1 MSRHTSIS
9 SPGSQLSSDGEI
21 KERVVNHLPD
31 SIDNDTLATNEA
43 QVNGNGSHI
52 SDKEIEGVSD
62 RLTHRVDSNGSTMDS
77 TLVTNGQDAHLS
89 TESSQPPLKP
99 TESMSTPALEQP
111 PHNHTENSE
120 NSVDSFSQEMMEP
133 LPEMS
138 VQDAESVL
146 GMSPS
151 PYPNQQPPGG
161 PATPS
166 ANQSVPSPSHYSSH
180 FPPTLPPTGGA
191 QPSLEINDIGS
202 PVVGAT
208 PSNPPSYPPS
218 YPAESSPSPYR
229 PSRSSIPPGYASHY
243 SGSGSSPL
251 PHYEGPP
258 DMHYGMGQPPYMP
271 TPYPTTGSPYPP
283 PMPGQRSID
292 YPGHYG
298 PEHMIPQQTAM
309 GMPDIPPYPGSHGMH
324 PDWLWQQRSRML
336 SPLPAHLQSQSLQ
349 HQRYLQQQSMMQQ
362 QHALSSMHQQQQHR
376 TVPNSR
382 SRSHPH
388 SSAEAVKIQW
398 QEQNRGTRTAAA
410 HAPEQQEKVR
420 GSIKSSPRSEVAPHD
435 KSFPSKLQEQSDSL
449 KSKLPDWSNCVE
461 GTRPHL
467 ARRRN
472 LFSGDCGT
480 FVNFLMCLLY
490 FEPKNRTPIACS
502 ICKVEKIEHL
512 SRYRGASM

>member
-1 MSRHTSIS
+1 M
-9 SPGSQLSSDGEI
+9 SSDGEF

-31 SIDNDTLATNEA
+31 SLDNDTNDA
-43 QVNGNGSHI
+43 QVNGNGSHV
-52 SDKEIEGVSD
+52 SDKEIESVSD
-62 RLTHRVDSNGSTMDS
+62 RLAHRVDSSGSSVDN
-77 TLVTNGQDAHLS
+77 TLVTNGQDTRSS
-89 TESSQPPLKP
+89 TDSSGPPLKA
-99 TESMSTPALEQP
+99 TEPMSTPALEQP
-111 PHNHTENSE
+111 PRNHAKNSE
-120 NSVDSFSQEMMEP
+120 NSVDSFPQEMMDP

-166 ANQSVPSPSHYSSH
+166 ANQSAPSPSHYSSH
-180 FPPTLPPTGGA
+180 FPPTLPPTGSA
-191 QPSLEINDIGS
+191 QPSLEMNEMGS
-202 PVVGAT
+202 PVVAGT

-218 YPAESSPSPYR
+218 YPAETTPSPYR
-229 PSRSSIPPGYASHY
+229 LSSRSSIPPGYPSHY

-283 PMPGQRSID
+283 PIPGQRSME
-292 YPGHYG
+292 YPSHYG
-298 PEHMIPQQTAM
+298 PEHMMSQQTAM
-309 GMPDIPPYPGSHGMH
+309 GMSDIPPYPGSHGMH

-336 SPLPAHLQSQSLQ
+336 SPLPAHLQSQSL
-349 HQRYLQQQSMMQQ
+349 HQRYLQQQSMLHQ
-362 QHALSSMHQQQQHR
+362 QHALSSMHQHQQQHR
-376 TVPNSR
+376 TASNSR
-382 SRSHPH
+382 SRTGPH

-398 QEQNRGTRTAAA
+398 QEQNRGIRPTAA
-410 HAPEQQEKVR
+410 HAPEQHEKNR
-420 GSIKSSPRSEVAPHD
+420 GSIKSSPRPELAPHN
-435 KSFPSKLQEQSDSL
+435 KGFPSKLQEQSDSL

-472 LFSGDCGT
+472 LFSGDCG
-480 FVNFLMCLLY
+480 MCV
-490 FEPKNRTPIACS
+490 
-502 ICKVEKIEHL
+502 CKLDCI
-512 SRYRGASM
+512 